1 MGDSMT
7 RAQPQS
13 PRTDSGGDKAGVR
26 TSGCHFTSLIH
37 TLSKV
42 GPTCPAPRGPRGHY
56 LPNCPTRQSTQDSP
70 AVTEGLWDEGTMEA
84 SLSSS
89 SRRPDL
95 PSASPHIPLRLT
107 TACPVS
113 LEIPGRPHPPTKVR
127 PPQSRPPPSLQ
138 KAANASEGWHIWLMT
153 GKVLRRQVISTLS
166 SSVGYFNTQ
175 YLCKRHNGTC
185 QKLTLSQ
192 SSGTSRRG

>member
-1 MGDSMT
+1 MT
-7 RAQPQS
+7 RAQASESQARFKRRQGRGEGLRMSLHRSDPHSGQS
-13 PRTDSGGDKAGVR
+13 RAHMPSSPWAQGTLPPKLSHQAE
-26 TSGCHFTSLIH
+26 H
-37 TLSKV
+37 TQ
-42 GPTCPAPRGPRGHY
+42 G
-56 LPNCPTRQSTQDSP
+56 SP
-70 AVTEGLWDEGTMEA
+70 VVIVGLWDEGTMEA
-84 SLSSS
+84 SLPSSS
-89 SRRPDL
+89 QRSDL

-107 TACPVS
+107 TPCPVS

-127 PPQSRPPPSLQ
+127 PPQSRLPPSLQ
-138 KAANASEGWHIWLMT
+138 KAANASEGWNIWLMT

-185 QKLTLSQ
+185 HKLTLSQ